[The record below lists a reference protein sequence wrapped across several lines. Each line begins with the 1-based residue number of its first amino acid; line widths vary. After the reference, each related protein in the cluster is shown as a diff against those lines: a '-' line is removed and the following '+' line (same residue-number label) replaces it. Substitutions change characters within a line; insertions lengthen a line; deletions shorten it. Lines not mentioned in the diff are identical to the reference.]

1 MSTRPSFFCTDD
13 PARDR
18 GASLCKISQQR
29 GSSVLIHIIHIAEYQ
44 SFVGPRAFCEV
55 SVRARDVGVR
65 RESFQFKHRER
76 RAAMSKKIAL
86 LIQNGTSSQT
96 LMSHIN
102 LSKK

>member
-1 MSTRPSFFCTDD
+1 MSQGFCLLPMQMRVTL
-13 PARDR
+13 R
-18 GASLCKISQQR
+18 
-29 GSSVLIHIIHIAEYQ
+29 
-44 SFVGPRAFCEV
+44 
-55 SVRARDVGVR
+55 VR

-86 LIQNGTSSQT
+86 LIQNGTRSQT